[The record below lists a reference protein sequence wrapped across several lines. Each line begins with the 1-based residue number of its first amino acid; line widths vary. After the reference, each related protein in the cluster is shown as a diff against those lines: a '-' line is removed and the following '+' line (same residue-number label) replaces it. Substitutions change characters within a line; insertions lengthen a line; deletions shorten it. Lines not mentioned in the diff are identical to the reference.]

1 MSRDFDGVV
10 PILLA
15 ISFATTFGPH
25 HIIARI
31 LPYIN
36 CNRGSWSRAVSIHQ
50 PQEKMVPESEVEAM
64 IAEARAE
71 SASDR
76 AVRRAQLLSCILGEA
91 ASLTC

>member
-25 HIIARI
+25 HIIAHI

-36 CNRGSWSRAVSIHQ
+36 RNRGSWSRAVSIIAGGFFV
-50 PQEKMVPESEVEAM
+50 ESPEALIVA
-64 IAEARAE
+64 
-71 SASDR
+71 
-76 AVRRAQLLSCILGEA
+76 
-91 ASLTC
+91 